1 MINQY
6 ALMEVLQKYRND
18 SVVVSTMSGNTAW
31 FQTSHLPARDV
42 PVGGAMG
49 KASSFALGIALAQ
62 PNIKV
67 LVIDGDGSLE
77 MNLGSL
83 VTIAGERPEN
93 LYHFVLENGMYAV
106 TGGQPIPGADLVS
119 FTDMSKAAGYA
130 AAYEFDNLEDF
141 AVQVEG
147 VLSQKGPVFVAI
159 KTEPEIQ
166 SEPIGRRVRPAGVR
180 STTTAIHDLRESLG
194 TQ

>member
-1 MINQY
+1 MINQH

-18 SVVVSTMSGNTAW
+18 AVVVPTMSGNTAW
-31 FQTSHLPARDV
+31 SQTSHLPVRDV
-42 PVGGAMG
+42 PIGGAMG
-49 KASSFALGIALAQ
+49 KAASFALGVALAQ

-83 VTIAGERPEN
+83 ATIAGQGPEN

-119 FTDMSKAAGYA
+119 FADMSKAAGYV
-130 AAYEFDNLEDF
+130 AAYEFDDLEDF
-141 AVQVEG
+141 AVQVES
-147 VLSQKGPVFVAI
+147 VLSQKGPVFVTI

-166 SEPIGRRVRPAGVR
+166 SEPIGRRTRPAGVR
-180 STTTAIHDLRESLG
+180 NTTTAIRDLREELG
-194 TQ
+194 TL